1 MEGTIKTG
9 MALVMFGAGLFSL
22 VAGLLVIMS
31 REYQDTLR
39 TVSSHSAKISG
50 KAITEEGVA
59 PVIEAASRL
68 IDAVCRLIQTA
79 VGVGAFL
86 ALLGISV
93 CLIAYWMLPAA

>member
-1 MEGTIKTG
+1 MDEAIKTA
-9 MALVMFGAGLFSL
+9 MAVVLFGAGLFSF
-22 VAGLLVIMS
+22 VAGLLVVMS

-50 KAITEEGVA
+50 KALTEDGVA
-59 PVIEAASRL
+59 PVIDAASRL

-86 ALLGISV
+86 ALLGIGV
-93 CLIAYWMLPAA
+93 CVIAYWMLPT